1 MHKLVAMQR
10 KELDTFKG
18 RMFGSRVCVCA
29 RARERESENDSVSE
43 RFRPSCVLFVCVCLS
58 LLGIQG
64 LFDTCFLFS
73 VVAPGTRSYRRLCV
87 RITPRNVQRLCAS
100 NN

>member
-29 RARERESENDSVSE
+29 RARESE
-43 RFRPSCVLFVCVCLS
+43 RER
-58 LLGIQG
+58 
-64 LFDTCFLFS
+64 
-73 VVAPGTRSYRRLCV
+73 
-87 RITPRNVQRLCAS
+87 QREREI
-100 NN
+100 

>member
-29 RARERESENDSVSE
+29 RESENDSESE
-43 RFRPSCVLFVCVCLS
+43 RFKPSCVLFVCVSLS

-64 LFDTCFLFS
+64 LF
-73 VVAPGTRSYRRLCV
+73 
-87 RITPRNVQRLCAS
+87 
-100 NN
+100 